1 MNNLDKIHQLLAS
14 EQIENVKLGLSLMES
29 QGIDFRPYQQLVDWY
44 YQYDRSSG
52 SLEEDIA
59 KLFGKEKI
67 WLKMKEVEELPQE
80 LTLLPKLKRLSCH
93 RNKLKNLPTHIG
105 QLEQLEVLDLY
116 CNQIREL
123 PEEICLLK
131 NLKRLDLYDNQLTE
145 LPQNIGA
152 LKSLEDLNIAL
163 NPIKEL
169 PPSIGALQNL
179 SVFKL
184 HATGINASER
194 VALRAKLPKDCKLI
208 C

>member
-1 MNNLDKIHQLLAS
+1 MKELEKIHQLLAS
-14 EQIENVKLGLSLMES
+14 EQIENVKLGLSLIES

-52 SLEEDIA
+52 SFEVDIA
-59 KLFGKEKI
+59 RLFGKEKI

-116 CNQIREL
+116 CNQIEEL
-123 PEEICLLK
+123 PEDIGALK

-145 LPQNIGA
+145 LPESIGD
-152 LKSLEDLNIAL
+152 LVNLEDLNIAS
-163 NPIKEL
+163 NPIKDLPETIGEL
-169 PPSIGALQNL
+169 RNL
-179 SVFKL
+179 RVFKL
-184 HATGINASER
+184 HATPISASVR
-194 VALRAKLPKDCKLI
+194 VALREKLPKGCKLI
-208 C
+208 Y